1 MVKGQWVM
9 VINKMHIPAAGFL
22 VLLACIFFIPSC
34 NAQETDV
41 KKLPVKITLP
51 KPNLKA
57 NMSFEEAVSK
67 RRSVRSFAPKDLTLQ
82 QISQLLWS
90 AQGITDSSRGFRSV
104 PSAGALYPLEIY
116 AVYSEGVFH
125 YLPYS
130 HQLERLSDKDARPY
144 LADAAWG
151 QAAVKEAA
159 LDIVI
164 SAVYQRVTSKY
175 GLRGTRYVDMEA
187 GHCSQNIQL
196 EAVCLGLA
204 SVGIGAFSD
213 EEISACLNLPK
224 DHQPLYI
231 IPVGYKE

>member
-1 MVKGQWVM
+1 MQRTG
-9 VINKMHIPAAGFL
+9 
-22 VLLACIFFIPSC
+22 
-34 NAQETDV
+34 
-41 KKLPVKITLP
+41 VKITLP
-51 KPNLKA
+51 DPILKGDL
-57 NMSFEEAVSK
+57 SVEEAVSK

-125 YLPYS
+125 YLPHS
-130 HQLERLSDKDARPY
+130 HQLERLSDKDARPN
-144 LADAAWG
+144 LAGAAWG
-151 QAAVKEAA
+151 QAAIKKAA

-164 SAVYQRVTSKY
+164 TAVYQRVTSKY
-175 GLRGTRYVDMEA
+175 GSRGTRYVDMEA

-213 EEISACLNLPK
+213 EEVSACLNLPK

-231 IPVGYKE
+231 IPVGYEE

>member
-1 MVKGQWVM
+1 MVKGKS
-9 VINKMHIPAAGFL
+9 IIFI
-22 VLLACIFFIPSC
+22 LLACAFFTCACP
-34 NAQETDV
+34 AEEAKMQRTG
-41 KKLPVKITLP
+41 VKITLP
-51 KPNLKA
+51 DPILKGDL
-57 NMSFEEAVSK
+57 SVEEAVSK

-144 LADAAWG
+144 LAGAAWG

-164 SAVYQRVTSKY
+164 TAVYQRVTSKY
-175 GLRGTRYVDMEA
+175 GSRGTRYVDMEA

-213 EEISACLNLPK
+213 EEVSACLNLPK

-231 IPVGYKE
+231 IPVGHKE